1 MERVLRWER
10 DQREHL
16 TCHLEDDYYAHIQR
30 FDSNVAH
37 LVRARTAIEPFSACE
52 CPKPRALTL
61 TWRFTAGGGKA

>member
-1 MERVLRWER
+1 MGESCAGNATSAN
-10 DQREHL
+10 L

-52 CPKPRALTL
+52 CPKP
-61 TWRFTAGGGKA
+61 